1 MPTAV
6 STLVIDSNRLFREG
20 LKRLLADTPYA
31 IVAEAGDLSGAL
43 DVFHS
48 GAKIDLAI
56 ADFDGE
62 DDADADCIRLLR
74 KSIGDV
80 KIVVLTSRLSGT
92 CLADSLNAGAD
103 GYLLK
108 EISATALERS
118 LGLVMVGEK
127 VFPTYLAKLL
137 VNGQFS
143 APQRQLGTGGSS
155 SAALSDRETQ
165 ILGCLVNGD
174 PNKVIARQLHISEAT
189 VKVHLKNLLKK
200 IRAANRTQAAV
211 WAMNHR
217 LIGSTTGTDP
227 RRPLGSPAPEFP
239 APRPVSRSA

>member
-20 LKRLLADTPYA
+20 LRRLLTDSPYN
-31 IVAEAGDLSGAL
+31 IVAEAAELNEAL
-43 DVFHS
+43 NLIC
-48 GAKIDLAI
+48 GGTGIDLVI
-56 ADFDGE
+56 ADFDAE
-62 DDADADCIRLLR
+62 DITDADCIRTLR
-74 KSIGDV
+74 ETVTDA
-80 KIVVLTSRLSGT
+80 KIVVLTSRLSAN
-92 CLADSLNAGAD
+92 CLTESLNAGAD

-108 EISATALERS
+108 EISANALERS

-143 APQRQLGTGGSS
+143 PHQRRLGTTSTS
-155 SAALSDRETQ
+155 SAADLSERETQ

-189 VKVHLKNLLKK
+189 VKVHLKSLLKK

-211 WAMNHR
+211 WALNNR
-217 LIGSTTGTDP
+217 LSGSSSSESIRVPGKVGSEIPVP
-227 RRPLGSPAPEFP
+227 RSVP
-239 APRPVSRSA
+239 RSA